1 MEKKENIFSK
11 LLNKIKA
18 FSEKYLEQDIKNPV
32 DELET
37 QYEIEEYKR
46 ALKVEEEIEKN
57 KNSDSEHTVEQ
68 VIIDEN
74 AARNAAE
81 AKADRNNKGKNS
93 ELQK

>member
-1 MEKKENIFSK
+1 MEKIKNVFSK

-37 QYEIEEYKR
+37 QYEIKEYKR

-57 KNSDSEHTVEQ
+57 ENSDSEHTVEQ